1 MVDHVHGVHH
11 GVDVKG
17 GRHFETERRV
27 ASFRGRSGPVLFQRR
42 RSVGRSV
49 GFVLLILQNPAYFP
63 KRKQGAFQNFKLQ
76 SSREL
81 SFCGHFVLRSSKRL
95 VVQEFN
101 PFIVCSTIFV

>member
-11 GVDVKG
+11 GVDMKG

-42 RSVGRSV
+42 RAVGRSV

-63 KRKQGAFQNFKLQ
+63 KRKQGTFQNFELQ
-76 SSREL
+76 SSEL
-81 SFCGHFVLRSSKRL
+81 SFWGHFVLRSSKA
-95 VVQEFN
+95 
-101 PFIVCSTIFV
+101 SD

>member
-1 MVDHVHGVHH
+1 M
-11 GVDVKG
+11 
-17 GRHFETERRV
+17 

-42 RSVGRSV
+42 RAVGRSV

-63 KRKQGAFQNFKLQ
+63 KRKQGTFQNFKLQ

-101 PFIVCSTIFV
+101 PFISVFDNAMFV